1 MSIFRE
7 YDVRGLADRDLTD
20 SITWALG
27 KTLGQLTRKKGDSR
41 VYIGQDVRLSSPR
54 LAKALG
60 AGFESEG
67 IAVRY
72 LNPGPTPAL
81 YFAAHEEVSD
91 FQTRSGVMV
100 TGSHNPPE
108 YNGFK
113 MVIGGSTLFGPDI
126 QELRETVLGLA
137 AQAPKT
143 FQTTGAQANRET
155 DYVNFVQSTVKP
167 ARKLKV
173 VVDAGNGA
181 GGPLGERTYRAM
193 GCDVIPI
200 FCDPDGRFP
209 NHHPDPTVPKN
220 LAHLIA
226 KVRETGADLG
236 IAFDGDGDR
245 IGAVSATGRILF
257 GDHLVLYF
265 ARDILAE
272 VPGATVISEVKS
284 SQILYDMLEK
294 WGAKPI
300 LWKTGHSLIKAKL
313 KEAHAAL
320 AGEMSG
326 HMFFAHRFF
335 GFDDAIYS
343 GARLIE
349 GLSKRNETLDQFLD
363 SLPPMINTPELR
375 LDCPDEKKFDVV
387 TRFTSK
393 AKALFG
399 AAVNDIDGARI
410 KMHGGWGLVRASN
423 TQPVLVM
430 RFEAPSREL
439 LKKIRDEFASIMS
452 SVDRDVVVPQ
462 TD

>member
-1 MSIFRE
+1 
-7 YDVRGLADRDLTD
+7 
-20 SITWALG
+20 
-27 KTLGQLTRKKGDSR
+27 
-41 VYIGQDVRLSSPR
+41 
-54 LAKALG
+54 
-60 AGFESEG
+60 
-67 IAVRY
+67 
-72 LNPGPTPAL
+72 
-81 YFAAHEEVSD
+81 
-91 FQTRSGVMV
+91 
-100 TGSHNPPE
+100 
-108 YNGFK
+108 

-245 IGAVSATGRILF
+245 IGAVSATGRSLF